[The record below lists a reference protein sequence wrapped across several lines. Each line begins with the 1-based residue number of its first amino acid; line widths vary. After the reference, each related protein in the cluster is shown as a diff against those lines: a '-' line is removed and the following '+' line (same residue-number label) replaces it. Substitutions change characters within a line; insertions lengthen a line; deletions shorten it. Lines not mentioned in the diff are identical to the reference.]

1 MAAIGKIGTIE
12 VGDIS
17 KMLVNSASPM
27 RSPETAR
34 DIDLSPTK
42 ISSAGKI
49 QHALSQLNETA
60 RRLTAPQTWQAA
72 KAVSSA
78 PEVLDATTQEADTE
92 QKIDVQVDQVAQA
105 QTTAAPLYSPLA
117 TPIGLG
123 TLNIELGNWN
133 TSFSSFTA
141 NPNWP
146 KARVS
151 TAPGD
156 VSVERLRDKINAA
169 GIGVIA
175 NVISDPT
182 GSYLI
187 LRAASPGKDNGFRIT
202 AEVSPEA
209 TEQAVQSL
217 KSLEFDPANNSS
229 GMKLTQQAQDAL
241 LKVNGDPLTSGSNFI
256 EDVVPGVDVT
266 AKQTS
271 AKPVSV
277 AVRMDR
283 DVTKTAVQ
291 AFVQSYNAVQD
302 QSNEKDSNPAA
313 KSVTKAM
320 TSIWSSS
327 DANATQLRKGLQT
340 LGIALGPN
348 QQLTLDS
355 SQLDST
361 LANHSPMPAGLEQLT
376 SLVANAAPTGTN
388 NAPPKNSAAAQQT
401 AANTSP
407 LFRQA
412 VLEQYVNN
420 MYAED
425 AH

>member
-1 MAAIGKIGTIE
+1 MAAIGKIGKID
-12 VGDIS
+12 VGDIN
-17 KMLVNSASPM
+17 KMLVSSASPM
-27 RSPETAR
+27 RPPELAPEL
-34 DIDLSPTK
+34 DLSPTK

-49 QHALSQLNETA
+49 QHALSQLNDAT
-60 RRLTAPQTWQAA
+60 RRLTQPQTWQAA

-78 PEVLDATTQEADTE
+78 PEVLDATTQEAETE
-92 QKIDVQVDQVAQA
+92 QKIEVQVEQIAQA
-105 QTTAAPLYSPLA
+105 QSTATPLYSPLA

-151 TAPGD
+151 TSPGD

-209 TEQAVQSL
+209 TEEAVQSL
-217 KSLEFDPANNSS
+217 KSLEFDPANNPS
-229 GMKLTQQAQDAL
+229 GMKLTQPAQDAVL
-241 LKVNGDPLTSGSNFI
+241 TVNGASLSSGSNFI

-271 AKPVSV
+271 AKPVSI
-277 AVRMDR
+277 AIRLDR
-283 DVTKTAVQ
+283 DITKSAVET
-291 AFVQSYNAVQD
+291 FVQSYNDVQT
-302 QSNEKDSNPAA
+302 QSGGADTKQAA
-313 KSVTKAM
+313 AAATKAV
-320 TSIWSSS
+320 TSIWST
-327 DANATQLRKGLQT
+327 DAPNLTQLRKSLDS
-340 LGIALGPN
+340 LGISLESN
-348 QQLTLDS
+348 QQLSLDTNRLNATLKS
-355 SQLDST
+355 HSAMPVGLD
-361 LANHSPMPAGLEQLT
+361 QLT
-376 SLVANAAPTGTN
+376 NAIANTESTDRASDKPQ
-388 NAPPKNSAAAQQT
+388 NSAVVQQLP
-401 AANTSP
+401 ANTSP